1 MIRFSYLPR
10 SWRALACGAAV
21 TAVMY
26 VPAFAN
32 ETSGVIVKLDA
43 QKGIVV
49 VEDLA
54 GKAYGLTVG
63 TGQVFSE
70 LKIGQKV
77 VFDLNSKSLALA
89 KNRFAISKAAK
100 LDKRTLKIA
109 SVDPQGK
116 VRAHSTATGQIVNFS
131 VSPETVERYKLRAGQ
146 TVDAAFIGRFN
157 LNRYCPCGQKSD
169 GSCWCVADVDA
180 CCGSLHG
187 CPMGSCDKKQDLPQ
201 DKPVFETTTPPK
213 P

>member
-1 MIRFSYLPR
+1 MIRHSYLPR
-10 SWRALACGAAV
+10 SWRTLACGLAVAAV
-21 TAVMY
+21 ICI
-26 VPAFAN
+26 PASAN
-32 ETSGVIVKLDA
+32 EAIGVIVKLDA

-63 TGQVFSE
+63 TGQPFNE
-70 LKIGQKV
+70 LRIGQRV
-77 VFDLNSKSLALA
+77 IFDLSSKSLALA

-100 LDKRTLKIA
+100 LDKRTLKIT
-109 SVDPQGK
+109 SVDPQGN

-131 VSPETVERYKLRAGQ
+131 VSSETLETQKLRAGK
-146 TVDAAFIGRFN
+146 TIDAAFIGRFN
-157 LNRYCPCGQKSD
+157 INRVCPCGQKSD
-169 GSCWCVADVDA
+169 GSCWCVADVEA
-180 CCGSLHG
+180 CCGPQHG

-201 DKPVFETTTPPK
+201 DKPVYETTTPPK